1 MKIKYRITLL
11 FTVVV
16 TLILLIVCSSI
27 YYFSD
32 LNRQRDFK
40 KRLRN
45 RAFTTANLLFKVQ
58 GIDNTLLRK
67 IDETTVITIQDK
79 SVVIYDDSNKEL
91 YSYTDNNI
99 SPVRVDSIILQKARK
114 SGEYTFRIGPREV
127 LVVNQQNNNRKYTIV
142 TAAYDKDGLEKLSQL
157 MVILS
162 ISFVSGILI
171 TFFSGLAFSSTIVL
185 PIKKITK
192 EVKEI
197 SSQHLSTR
205 IPLTGS
211 KDELNELSNTFND
224 LLRRLEESFEIQ
236 RHFIA
241 NASHELSTPLT
252 SISSQLEI
260 TLQNQRTADEYRS
273 VLFSVYEDV
282 KNLNQLTRS
291 LLEIAKASGT
301 SEGIELT
308 LVRMDELLMKLPAEL
323 RKINT
328 AYQAD
333 MHFDSFPEEEDNLL
347 VFGNPDLLYSAIK
360 NIALNA
366 CKYSSNHTAVIS
378 LSFNT
383 NTLHI
388 IIKDNGPGISEE
400 DRKMIFQ
407 PFYRGR
413 NINNTQGFGLGLAL
427 AHSIIALH
435 KGEIILLPSLEE
447 NIETVFS
454 IYFPIARTFH
464 KI

>member
-1 MKIKYRITLL
+1 MKIKYRITIL

-45 RAFTTANLLFKVQ
+45 RALTTVNLLLRVE
-58 GIDNTLLRK
+58 GIDNTLLRR
-67 IDETTVITIQDK
+67 IDETAIISIQDK
-79 SVVIYDDSNKEL
+79 SVVIYDDRNKEL
-91 YSYTDNNI
+91 YSYTDSSI
-99 SPVRVDSIILQKARK
+99 LPVRVDSVILQKARR
-114 SGEYTFRIGPREV
+114 SGEFTLRIGRREA
-127 LVVNQQNNNRKYTIV
+127 LVINQQNNTHKYTIV
-142 TAAYDKDGLEKLSQL
+142 AAAYDKDGLEKLSQL
-157 MVILS
+157 QVILT

-171 TFFSGLAFSSTIVL
+171 TFCSGLAFSSTIVL

-197 SSQHLSTR
+197 SSQNLSRR
-205 IPLTGS
+205 IPLSVT
-211 KDELNELSNTFND
+211 KDELHELSDTFND

-236 RHFIA
+236 RNFIA

-260 TLQNQRTADEYRS
+260 TLQNERKSEEYRS

-282 KNLNQLTRS
+282 QNLNQLTRG

-308 LVRMDELLMKLPAEL
+308 LVRLDELLMKLPSEL
-323 RKINT
+323 KKINSGF
-328 AYQAD
+328 QAT
-333 MHFDSFPEEEDNLL
+333 MHFDTFPENEDNLL
-347 VFGNPDLLYSAIK
+347 VFGNPDLLYSAVK

-366 CKYSSNHTAVIS
+366 CKYSNNQTAIIS

-383 NTLHI
+383 DTLHI
-388 IIKDNGPGISEE
+388 IIKNNGPGISEE
-400 DRKMIFQ
+400 DKKLIFQ
-407 PFYRGR
+407 PFYRG
-413 NINNTQGFGLGLAL
+413 IAANNTQGFGLGLSLAL
-427 AHSIIALH
+427 NIITLH
-435 KGEIILLPSLEE
+435 KGKIELVASLE
-447 NIETVFS
+447 NDIETVFS
-454 IYFPIARTFH
+454 IYFPIARRFH
-464 KI
+464 KL